1 MNDDPY
7 NEDDLLDQA
16 ARRAAGHE
24 HLFAAILA
32 RYSAINGLDEEGL
45 RAYLKCDAAT
55 LTRLRL
61 CGRPDPEAPAF
72 ALDIQRIA
80 ERLGLD
86 AHTLAQL
93 VREVDAADAFTTN
106 RQMSTHGGA
115 LHAARDRDDED
126 EEQDDTRELAPGT
139 CFNSHPRI
147 RRMPTCGWKLRWL
160 GKHQSFGSL

>member
-7 NEDDLLDQA
+7 NKDDLLDQA
-16 ARRAAGHE
+16 ARHAASHE

-32 RYSAINGLDEEGL
+32 RYSALNGLDEEGL
-45 RAYLKCDAAT
+45 RAHLHCDAAT

-61 CGRPDPEAPAF
+61 CGRPEPEAPAF

-80 ERLGLD
+80 EKLDLD

-106 RQMSTHGGA
+106 RQISTHGDA
-115 LHAARDRDDED
+115 LQAARDREDESDED
-126 EEQDDTRELAPGT
+126 EGRDDNER
-139 CFNSHPRI
+139 
-147 RRMPTCGWKLRWL
+147 
-160 GKHQSFGSL
+160 